1 MELSYYACMI
11 VIIWM
16 ASVIQSAVGFAYA
29 LFATPLLI
37 WLGTPL
43 PRAIAIVA
51 MCSFLQASIGSR
63 QLRASVPWR
72 FAISAITIRIVG
84 TVLGISL
91 LKQLAIQSRSDIKLV
106 VGCILCVLVIFQ
118 LVCRIQPRDAVHWL
132 WGGLAFSASGVL
144 TGVCGMGG
152 PPMVLWSLAHKWS
165 VEKTRGFLFVV
176 AAASIPFQIFL
187 LYISFGV
194 DILRGILIALLAAP
208 AVFLGA
214 KIGMPIGNQM
224 SKNVLNRIVYL
235 ILLVV
240 GISSVAPS
248 ILQYLWS

>member
-1 MELSYYACMI
+1 
-11 VIIWM
+11 
-16 ASVIQSAVGFAYA
+16 
-29 LFATPLLI
+29 
-37 WLGTPL
+37 
-43 PRAIAIVA
+43 
-51 MCSFLQASIGSR
+51 
-63 QLRASVPWR
+63 
-72 FAISAITIRIVG
+72 
-84 TVLGISL
+84 
-91 LKQLAIQSRSDIKLV
+91 
-106 VGCILCVLVIFQ
+106 
-118 LVCRIQPRDAVHWL
+118 
-132 WGGLAFSASGVL
+132 
-144 TGVCGMGG
+144 MGG
-152 PPMVLWSLAHKWS
+152 PPLVLWSLAHKWS